1 MFFFNMYV
9 HIPVRFFVVSFL
21 QCCSLYLFD
30 TQGRSSME
38 VKAPFIRLKM
48 KSLHVFIIDA
58 FSYTKSPAAPVIYI
72 IPVNAPMKASII

>member
-1 MFFFNMYV
+1 MYV
-9 HIPVRFFVVSFL
+9 HIPVRFFAVSFL
-21 QCCSLYLFD
+21 QCCSLSLFG

-38 VKAPFIRLKM
+38 VKAPFTRIKM

-58 FSYTKSPAAPVIYI
+58 LSNTKSSAAPVIYI